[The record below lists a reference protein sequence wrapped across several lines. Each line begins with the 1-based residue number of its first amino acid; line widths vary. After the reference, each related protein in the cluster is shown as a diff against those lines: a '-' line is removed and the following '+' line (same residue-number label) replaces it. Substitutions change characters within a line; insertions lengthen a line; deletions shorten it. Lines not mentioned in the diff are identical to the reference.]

1 MTQFRHVDANACL
14 FDAGGI
20 SCPHRRVGN
29 GIVVSPLAS
38 PLHQAHQPSDGRSLA
53 QLPPMPAGRP
63 TLADLGYL
71 AMVQQYRA
79 SGGLAAVNQVVGLM
93 REICDQPVS
102 VLARWIVQREV
113 VCFIWKCEHL
123 LPMFQFELR
132 SMSLLPHLQATLSE
146 LVPVFDE
153 WELALWFAQPNSWLQ
168 GAAPVN
174 LIDLDASA
182 ILDAA
187 RADRFIATG

>member
-1 MTQFRHVDANACL
+1 
-14 FDAGGI
+14 
-20 SCPHRRVGN
+20 
-29 GIVVSPLAS
+29 
-38 PLHQAHQPSDGRSLA
+38 
-53 QLPPMPAGRP
+53 MPAGRP

-79 SGGLAAVNQVVGLM
+79 SGGLATGNEVVRLM

-113 VCFIWKCEHL
+113 VCFIWKSEHL

-132 SMSLLPHLQATLSE
+132 SMSLLPHLQAILSE

-168 GAAPVN
+168 GAAPVD
-174 LIDLDASA
+174 LIGVDSSA
-182 ILDAA
+182 VLDAA
-187 RADRFIATG
+187 RADRFVATG